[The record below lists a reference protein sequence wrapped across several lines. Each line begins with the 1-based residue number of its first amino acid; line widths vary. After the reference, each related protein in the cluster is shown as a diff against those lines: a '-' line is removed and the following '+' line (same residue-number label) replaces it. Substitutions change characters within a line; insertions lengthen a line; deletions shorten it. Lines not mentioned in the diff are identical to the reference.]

1 MAAKELREGL
11 KAPTFKLDTASGEK
25 IDLGN
30 LEGKWAVLFF
40 YPKASTSG

>member
-11 KAPTFKLDTASGEK
+11 KAPAFNLDSTDGEK
-25 IDLGN
+25 VALKDFADRWL
-30 LEGKWAVLFF
+30 VFYF